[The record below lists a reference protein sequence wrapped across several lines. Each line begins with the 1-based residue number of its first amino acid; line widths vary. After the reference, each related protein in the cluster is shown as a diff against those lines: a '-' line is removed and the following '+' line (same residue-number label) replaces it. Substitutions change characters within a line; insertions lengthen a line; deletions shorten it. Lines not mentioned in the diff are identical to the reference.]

1 MWSNPRRRYADEVT
15 GTNVTASTRERSPP
29 YRAGTVSSAS
39 RAAQCMM
46 HAISVDS
53 RRSPPVLVRTDDTCG
68 RPIEHH
74 GGKTPVEL
82 DLVPL
87 AFRTKQAP
95 IRSSASRA
103 GVRRID
109 AHHIPQAGIAHQGT
123 GRLATRAARGREQLQ
138 RLLGKLPQ
146 EPCHAPTTRS
156 PPPCTIP
163 TRRIKKPSPVL
174 TREGVPFHRA
184 RLLSRHPPIRS
195 AVPQNRSRPPHPA
208 WAYDASDGGAS
219 WAHPQRCQKS
229 RRNGFA
235 PLYLPHHPG
244 DGAEP

>member
-1 MWSNPRRRYADEVT
+1 
-15 GTNVTASTRERSPP
+15 
-29 YRAGTVSSAS
+29 
-39 RAAQCMM
+39 MM

-53 RRSPPVLVRTDDTCG
+53 RRSPPSLYARTI
-68 RPIEHH
+68 RA
-74 GGKTPVEL
+74 GGPSNTT
-82 DLVPL
+82 
-87 AFRTKQAP
+87 AARH
-95 IRSSASRA
+95 RSSSTSSPWHSVQSRLPYGAPHRVQACA
-103 GVRRID
+103 GLC
-109 AHHIPQAGIAHQGT
+109 APYPAGRHRTPGT

-146 EPCHAPTTRS
+146 EPVTRHPHARPHLAQS
-156 PPPCTIP
+156 
-163 TRRIKKPSPVL
+163 RRDASKALPRVD
-174 TREGVPFHRA
+174 EGGVSFQWA
-184 RLLSRHPPIRS
+184 RLLSRHTPIRS

-235 PLYLPHHPG
+235 PLYLPHHPD